1 MLGLLLSIAVACLVA
16 GLLLAVNEPQRKFKK
31 RNNKIQ

>member
-1 MLGLLLSIAVACLVA
+1 MLGLLLTISVACLLT
-16 GLLLAVNEPQRKFKK
+16 GLFLAVNEPQRKFKK